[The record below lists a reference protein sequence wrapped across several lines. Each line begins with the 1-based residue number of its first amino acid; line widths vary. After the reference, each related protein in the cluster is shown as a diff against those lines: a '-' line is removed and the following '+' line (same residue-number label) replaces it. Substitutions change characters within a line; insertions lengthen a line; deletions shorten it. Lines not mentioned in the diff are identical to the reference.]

1 MPECGHVMCLS
12 CALRYLQDYRQCCV
26 CNVAITLREVK
37 PVRIEIMDGKPRSGD
52 IITFNLCEVVDGI
65 CRPFDADTLQK
76 PFNHKCG
83 YDDNKKKNKIQIP
96 PRMGRDFG
104 WRYSRVVN
112 VGDDSN
118 NDEVRILL
126 DRELKRLNNRIRDEE
141 WVDDLE
147 CMGVY
152 MARDHVL
159 KQLQDESLY
168 HDDNA
173 VDHHHRNERGCWG
186 DDADDYGILI
196 PDTITNAI
204 IDEAEEIRKNDHH
217 HHHQPQPQHAVNTNS
232 SDVNT
237 NSSSTSNDAV
247 DHPHPSSSSSSSSSS
262 NTYFYQLSYGGGH
275 VYLDPL
281 WFKCLMV
288 EYTGKPDAFDSMYL
302 LPRMIRCRVVSIQDV
317 AIDDTSSIAS
327 RKKYRSLAH
336 LVHGSTASIVDV
348 DFIKHTKLSHA
359 TIEALKPQIDRK
371 YKYRKEQRRKA
382 HKEDKLKIEAEDRIH
397 KEEFTRLISTAPTV
411 HSSRTTNNN
420 SINDTVSSSSSSRTP
435 QPTTIVASSSSIGR
449 GVPTTTTATHRMV
462 TTARLT
468 PEEEALNSEEEL
480 EREFA
485 PPPPS
490 SSRYYDGFDV
500 AEAFDRVITTGNTT
514 SNTGS
519 NTTTQGKS
527 NKKKSRN
534 SSGVVVK

>member
-1 MPECGHVMCLS
+1 MIGKFSHTYRLLVRYDDNNSNKQQQHDRLHEENTEMLNDRLAGKDTCCHAWLLFLLLLLIDPDYLLPWKYVVGVDITVWDKSSLPICPICLCTADVPRIPECGHVMCLS

-26 CNVAITLREVK
+26 CNVAITLRELK
-37 PVRIEIMDGKPRSGD
+37 PVRMEIMDGKPRSGD

-76 PFNHKCG
+76 SFNHKCG
-83 YDDNKKKNKIQIP
+83 YDDKKNKIQIP

-112 VGDDSN
+112 VGDDDN
-118 NDEVRILL
+118 TDDEVRILL
-126 DRELKRLNNRIRDEE
+126 YRELKRLNNRIRDEE

-159 KQLQDESLY
+159 KQLQDESLD
-168 HDDNA
+168 HHDNA
-173 VDHHHRNERGCWG
+173 DDHDRNERGCWG
-186 DDADDYGILI
+186 DDADDNGILI
-196 PDTITNAI
+196 PDTVTNAI
-204 IDEAEEIRKNDHH
+204 IDEAEERRKNDHR
-217 HHHQPQPQHAVNTNS
+217 QQQQHAVNTNS

-237 NSSSTSNDAV
+237 TTSTSNDSA

-262 NTYFYQLSYGGGH
+262 NAYFYQLSYGGGH

-348 DFIKHTKLSHA
+348 DFIKPTKLSHA

-411 HSSRTTNNN
+411 HSSRTTTNNNN
-420 SINDTVSSSSSSRTP
+420 SINDVSC
-435 QPTTIVASSSSIGR
+435 
-449 GVPTTTTATHRMV
+449 
-462 TTARLT
+462 
-468 PEEEALNSEEEL
+468 
-480 EREFA
+480 
-485 PPPPS
+485 
-490 SSRYYDGFDV
+490 YYYYYW
-500 AEAFDRVITTGNTT
+500 
-514 SNTGS
+514 S
-519 NTTTQGKS
+519 
-527 NKKKSRN
+527 
-534 SSGVVVK
+534 